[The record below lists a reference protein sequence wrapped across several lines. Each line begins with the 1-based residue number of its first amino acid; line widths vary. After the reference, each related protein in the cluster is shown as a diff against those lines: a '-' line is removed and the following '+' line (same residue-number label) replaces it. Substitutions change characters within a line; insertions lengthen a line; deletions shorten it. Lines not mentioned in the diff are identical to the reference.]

1 VANPW
6 SNGANPP
13 AGAEKLYEYDDIPVS
28 VSGDVATAW
37 DRPGGRPFPSEGI
50 GDSVGITRDEF
61 EQLRELNAS
70 LYRERFGPSD

>member
-1 VANPW
+1 MANPW

-28 VSGDVATAW
+28 VSGDVATASGSSW
-37 DRPGGRPFPSEGI
+37 RAPLPSEGI